1 MKGERATGS
10 KEGTVMAKIG
20 RVVTSPS
27 GAYCNI
33 TLRSGEKII
42 FNHEP
47 GARGTSAGARLTI
60 TSVAYAQE
68 CA

>member
-10 KEGTVMAKIG
+10 KEGTVMARMG
-20 RVVTSPS
+20 RVVTNPS

-33 TLRSGEKII
+33 TLHSGEKII

-47 GARGTSAGARLTI
+47 RARGTSAGARLTI
-60 TSVAYAQE
+60 ASVVYAQE